1 MSSLEIK
8 FRKTKLDSEK
18 MKRILITGATGNVGT
33 EVIYYLKERDNES
46 EIIAAVRNIDSAKK
60 SFPNFPNLLL
70 KRFDFEDENSFNT
83 AFKNIDVL
91 FLLRPPH
98 ISQVDKFFKPLLAS
112 AKENGI
118 EKVIFLSVQ
127 GVEKSK
133 VIPHHKIEQLIIQMG
148 FNYIFVRPSYF
159 MQNLTTTLLPEIL
172 KNKTITLPAG
182 KAKFNWIDIKNIG
195 EVAAILIKSFE
206 KYQNKA
212 YEITGTE
219 NKSFKEVTELMSKI
233 AGIKFSF
240 KPINPIS
247 FYFKKRKEG
256 VLKGFAVVMTI
267 LHFLPRLQKEP
278 RISDDFSVI
287 TGKKTTTLKEFI
299 EREKEKIT
307 KHKLQQT

>member
-1 MSSLEIK
+1 
-8 FRKTKLDSEK
+8 

-33 EVIYYLKERDNES
+33 EVIHYLREHCKES

-60 SFPNFPNLLL
+60 AFPNLPLA
-70 KRFDFEDENSFNT
+70 RFDFEDERSFNP

-98 ISQVDKFFKPLLAS
+98 ISQVDKYFKPLLAS

-133 VIPHHKIEQLIIQMG
+133 VIPHHKIEQLIKQMG

-195 EVAAILIKSFE
+195 EATAILIKSFE

-219 NKSFKEVTELMSKI
+219 NKSFKEVTDLMSEI
-233 AGIKFSF
+233 TGIKFSF

-247 FYFKKRKEG
+247 FYFKKKKEG
-256 VLKGFAVVMTI
+256 MLNGFALVMTI
-267 LHFLPRLQKEP
+267 LHFLPRLQKDPE
-278 RISDDFSVI
+278 ISNDFNVI
-287 TGKKTTTLKEFI
+287 TRKKTSTLKEFI
-299 EREKEKIT
+299 EREIEKIRT
-307 KHKLQQT
+307 PQLP